1 MPIDKVEAESGEQ
14 KPHKRQRLRLIES
27 YGAFSDDR
35 LREVTEKIRDVTS
48 SQSHQPVP
56 TATHPDES
64 LGVPSGD
71 PSDEASTA
79 LLGIPIRRPIDIPN
93 HSPDGSPNET
103 SIQHETSIQQ
113 VHEPSSESSIE
124 ASHSVPHRHGSDH
137 PVLLTENQAILY
149 FCLQRIDGETTS
161 LSRIARETAISE
173 HTLKSC
179 LKRLR
184 AEQVIIYGGRR
195 NCGGRIGF
203 TAKVLAR
210 PIVLRGDKSRLTK
223 KLQQI
228 DYHALLFTETLEGT
242 LHLDLQVEDVFH
254 RMNHPM
260 TPLLN
265 SRMEEPMTHRS
276 GHPQHQSM
284 SGRLQKDLL
293 QDLVLEGS
301 FQDLNPRSL
310 NPYLNQFDSAQGLQ
324 EFLDMANACIAA
336 SKEGHGKPIHNAHGF
351 LFAQLKA
358 GYINPPEG
366 YKGRRVRAQEMR
378 NRQLEAELATL
389 RELKEREQQLRFELF
404 QAELSPEDWER
415 IEQEAQ
421 AKVNPHMG
429 LTTKRQLE
437 VHKDTILRQWFEERH
452 VLP

>member
-1 MPIDKVEAESGEQ
+1 MPTDKVEAGSSEE
-14 KPHKRQRLRLIES
+14 KPRKRQRLRLIES

-48 SQSHQPVP
+48 SQSHQSVP
-56 TATHPDES
+56 IEIHPDE
-64 LGVPSGD
+64 PFGD
-71 PSDEASTA
+71 PSGEILGGTSPDVTDTA
-79 LLGIPIRRPIDIPN
+79 IQPPNDIPSN
-93 HSPDGSPNET
+93 SPDET
-103 SIQHETSIQQ
+103 SIHPPRESLN
-113 VHEPSSESSIE
+113 ESPRWPSDSE
-124 ASHSVPHRHGSDH
+124 GKTL
-137 PVLLTENQAILY
+137 PVLLTENQAVLY
-149 FCLQRIDGETTS
+149 FCLQRIGGETTS

-179 LKRLR
+179 LKKLR
-184 AEQVIIYGGRR
+184 SEQLIMYGGRC

-203 TAKVLAR
+203 TARTLER
-210 PIVLRGDKSRLTK
+210 RIMLRGEKSRLAK

-228 DYHALLFTETLEGT
+228 DYHALLFTERLEGT
-242 LHLDLQVEDVFH
+242 LPLELQVGDVSH
-254 RMNHPM
+254 RMDHPM
-260 TPLLN
+260 EQPMSHRMVVPMNQLLDHP
-265 SRMEEPMTHRS
+265 EQQPMGESVTK
-276 GHPQHQSM
+276 G
-284 SGRLQKDLL
+284 LLKD
-293 QDLVLEGS
+293 VALEDS

-310 NPYLNQFDSAQGLQ
+310 SPYLNQFGTTEELQ

-336 SKEGHGKPIHNAHGF
+336 SKEGHGKPIQNAHGF

-366 YKGRRVRAQEMR
+366 YKSRRVRAQEMR
-378 NRQLEAELATL
+378 NRHLEAELAKL

-404 QAELSPEDWER
+404 QAELSPEDWGR

-437 VHKDTILRQWFEERH
+437 VHRDTILRQWFEERH

>member
-1 MPIDKVEAESGEQ
+1 MPIDKVEAESSEER
-14 KPHKRQRLRLIES
+14 PRKRQRLRLIES

-48 SQSHQPVP
+48 SQSSQFVP
-56 TATHPDES
+56 TDIQADEP
-64 LGVPSGD
+64 LGD
-71 PSDEASTA
+71 PSGEPNDGSSTNI
-79 LLGIPIRRPIDIPN
+79 LGSPIRSPIDIPI
-93 HSPDGSPNET
+93 HPPGRSPDET
-103 SIQHETSIQQ
+103 PIQQ
-113 VHEPSSESSIE
+113 SYESSPESSIE
-124 ASHSVPHRHGSDH
+124 APHREPNRDESDH

-149 FCLQRIDGETTS
+149 FCLQRIGGETTS

-179 LKRLR
+179 LKKLR
-184 AEQVIIYGGRR
+184 EEQIIVYGGRR

-203 TAKVLAR
+203 TAKVLER

-228 DYHALLFTETLEGT
+228 DYHALLFTETLEGA
-242 LHLDLQVEDVFH
+242 LHLDLQIEDASHLMDH
-254 RMNHPM
+254 RMK
-260 TPLLN
+260 PLLN
-265 SRMEEPMTHRS
+265 TRMGNPVNQPLGYPEQQPVSESSIKEP
-276 GHPQHQSM
+276 
-284 SGRLQKDLL
+284 L

-301 FQDLNPRSL
+301 FQGLNPRSL
-310 NPYLNQFDSAQGLQ
+310 TPYLNQFDTTRELQ

-336 SKEGHGKPIHNAHGF
+336 SKEGHGKPIQNPHGF

-358 GYINPPEG
+358 GYINPPEE
-366 YKGRRVRAQEMR
+366 YKSRRVRAQEMR

-404 QAELSPEDWER
+404 QAQLRPEDWER
-415 IEQEAQ
+415 IDQEAQ
-421 AKVNPHMG
+421 GKVNPHMG

-437 VHKDTILRQWFEERH
+437 VHKETILRQWFEERH

>member
-1 MPIDKVEAESGEQ
+1 MPIDEVEAESGEER
-14 KPHKRQRLRLIES
+14 PHKRQRLRLIES

-48 SQSHQPVP
+48 SQSHQSVP
-56 TATHPDES
+56 TATHVDES
-64 LGVPSGD
+64 LGDPSGD
-71 PSDEASTA
+71 PSNEARTA
-79 LLGIPIRRPIDIPN
+79 LLDIPIRRPLDIPN
-93 HSPDGSPNET
+93 DSPERSPNET
-103 SIQHETSIQQ
+103 SIQQAN
-113 VHEPSSESSIE
+113 ESSIG
-124 ASHSVPHRHGSDH
+124 ASYRVPHRDGSDH

-149 FCLQRIDGETTS
+149 FCLQRIGGETTS

-179 LKRLR
+179 LKKLR
-184 AEQVIIYGGRR
+184 EEQVIIYGGRR

-210 PIVLRGDKSRLTK
+210 PIVLRGDKGRLTK

-242 LHLDLQVEDVFH
+242 LHLDLQVEDVSH
-254 RMNHPM
+254 RMDHPM
-260 TPLLN
+260 IPLLN
-265 SRMEEPMTHRS
+265 SRMEDPMTHLS
-276 GHPQHQSM
+276 GHPQQQSM
-284 SGRLQKDLL
+284 SGSRQRDLL

-324 EFLDMANACIAA
+324 EFLDMANACIVA
-336 SKEGHGKPIHNAHGF
+336 SKAGHGKPIHNAHGF

-366 YKGRRVRAQEMR
+366 YKSRRVRAQEMR
-378 NRQLEAELATL
+378 NRQLEAELSTL
-389 RELKEREQQLRFELF
+389 RELKEQEQQLRFELF

-437 VHKDTILRQWFEERH
+437 VHKETILRQWFEERH

>member
-1 MPIDKVEAESGEQ
+1 MPIDKVEADSDEER
-14 KPHKRQRLRLIES
+14 PRKRQRLRLIES

-48 SQSHQPVP
+48 SQSYQSVP
-56 TATHPDES
+56 TDIHPDEP
-64 LGVPSGD
+64 LGD
-71 PSDEASTA
+71 PSDEPNGEASTD
-79 LLGIPIRRPIDIPN
+79 LLETPIRPPTDTSNDSSNERPIQQPHEIPY
-93 HSPDGSPNET
+93 
-103 SIQHETSIQQ
+103 
-113 VHEPSSESSIE
+113 ESSIE
-124 ASHSVPHRHGSDH
+124 ASNRTTNQDGSNH

-149 FCLQRIDGETTS
+149 FCLQKIGGETTS

-179 LKRLR
+179 LKKLR
-184 AEQVIIYGGRR
+184 EEQVIIYGGRH

-203 TAKVLAR
+203 TAKALER

-228 DYHALLFTETLEGT
+228 DYHALLFTETLEGAPR
-242 LHLDLQVEDVFH
+242 LDLQVEDVSH
-254 RMNHPM
+254 RMDHLM
-260 TPLLN
+260 KPLLS
-265 SRMEEPMTHRS
+265 SRMEDPMIHPF
-276 GHPQHQSM
+276 GHPEHQPI
-284 SGRLQKDLL
+284 SGSLKKELL
-293 QDLVLEGS
+293 QDIVLESS

-310 NPYLNQFDSAQGLQ
+310 TSYLHQFDTTQELQ

-336 SKEGHGKPIHNAHGF
+336 SKEGHGKPIQNAHGF

-366 YKGRRVRAQEMR
+366 YKSRRVRAQEMR
-378 NRQLEAELATL
+378 NHQLEAELATL

-404 QAELSPEDWER
+404 QAELSPEDWEQ

-421 AKVNPHMG
+421 AKVNPHLG
-429 LTTKRQLE
+429 LTTKRQLD
-437 VHKDTILRQWFEERH
+437 VHKETILRQWFEERH

>member
-1 MPIDKVEAESGEQ
+1 MPTDKVEAESGEAR
-14 KPHKRQRLRLIES
+14 PRKRQRLRLIES

-48 SQSHQPVP
+48 SQSSQSVP
-56 TATHPDES
+56 PDMQADEP
-64 LGVPSGD
+64 LGD
-71 PSDEASTA
+71 PSSAPNDGSSTE
-79 LLGIPIRRPIDIPN
+79 LLGISIRPPIDIPIYP
-93 HSPDGSPNET
+93 PDGSPNET
-103 SIQHETSIQQ
+103 PIQQ
-113 VHEPSSESSIE
+113 SNE
-124 ASHSVPHRHGSDH
+124 ASIDAPYRAPNQDGSGN

-149 FCLQRIDGETTS
+149 FCLQRIGGETTS

-179 LKRLR
+179 LKKLR
-184 AEQVIIYGGRR
+184 EEQVIMYGGRR

-203 TAKVLAR
+203 TAKVLER
-210 PIVLRGDKSRLTK
+210 PIVLRGEKSRLTK

-228 DYHALLFTETLEGT
+228 DYHALLFTETLEGA
-242 LHLDLQVEDVFH
+242 LHLDLQVEDVSH
-254 RMNHPM
+254 RMDHRM
-260 TPLLN
+260 KPLLN
-265 SRMEEPMTHRS
+265 TRMENPISHPL
-276 GHPQHQSM
+276 GHPEQQPIGGSFI
-284 SGRLQKDLL
+284 KELL
-293 QDLVLEGS
+293 EDLVLEGS

-310 NPYLNQFDSAQGLQ
+310 TPYLNQFDITRELQ

-336 SKEGHGKPIHNAHGF
+336 SKEGHGKPIQNAHGF

-366 YKGRRVRAQEMR
+366 YKSRRVRAQEMR
-378 NRQLEAELATL
+378 NGQLEAELATL
-389 RELKEREQQLRFELF
+389 RELKDREQQLRFELF
-404 QAELSPEDWER
+404 QAELRPEDWER

-437 VHKDTILRQWFEERH
+437 VHKETILRQWFEDRH

>member
-1 MPIDKVEAESGEQ
+1 MPIDKVEAESGQER
-14 KPHKRQRLRLIES
+14 PRKRQRLRLIES

-48 SQSHQPVP
+48 SQPSQAVPVDIQPDTP
-56 TATHPDES
+56 
-64 LGVPSGD
+64 LGD
-71 PSDEASTA
+71 PSGESSAGANTNERDTPVRSS
-79 LLGIPIRRPIDIPN
+79 IDTSNESPGETPSQQF
-93 HSPDGSPNET
+93 HESPDR
-103 SIQHETSIQQ
+103 
-113 VHEPSSESSIE
+113 SSIN
-124 ASHSVPHRHGSDH
+124 APDRTPSRGSSDD

-149 FCLQRIDGETTS
+149 FCLQRIGCETTS

-179 LKRLR
+179 LKKLREERL
-184 AEQVIIYGGRR
+184 IMYGGRC

-203 TAKVLAR
+203 TAQALER
-210 PIVLRGDKSRLTK
+210 PIVLRGDRGRLAK

-228 DYHALLFTETLEGT
+228 DYQALLFTEPLEGT
-242 LHLDLQVEDVFH
+242 LPLDPQIDDISHRLDH
-254 RMNHPM
+254 RMH
-260 TPLLN
+260 PLLN
-265 SRMEEPMTHRS
+265 DRMGDPLHHLL
-276 GHPQHQSM
+276 GHPEHQRV
-284 SGRLQKDLL
+284 SGGGKKELL
-293 QDLVLEGS
+293 QDLALEGS

-310 NPYLNQFDSAQGLQ
+310 APYLHQFDTTQELQ

-336 SKEGHGKPIHNAHGF
+336 SKEGHGKPIQNAHGF
-351 LFAQLKA
+351 LFAQLRA

-366 YKGRRVRAQEMR
+366 YKSRRVRAQEFR

-404 QAELSPEDWER
+404 QAELRPEDWER

-429 LTTKRQLE
+429 LTEKRQLE
-437 VHKDTILRQWFEERH
+437 VHKDAILRQWFEGQR

>member
-1 MPIDKVEAESGEQ
+1 MPIDKVEVEGDEER
-14 KPHKRQRLRLIES
+14 PRKRQRLRLIES

-35 LREVTEKIRDVTS
+35 LREVQEKIRDVTS
-48 SQSHQPVP
+48 SQSYQAVP
-56 TATHPDES
+56 TDIHLDQT
-64 LGVPSGD
+64 LGD
-71 PSDEASTA
+71 PLGETSEVSSTH
-79 LLGIPIRRPIDIPN
+79 LLKPPIRAPIDIPN
-93 HSPDGSPNET
+93 HSSDDSPNEK
-103 SIQHETSIQQ
+103 SIEQSRK
-113 VHEPSSESSIE
+113 SSNESSIE
-124 ASHSVPHRHGSDH
+124 ASRGSINRDESVH

-149 FCLQRIDGETTS
+149 FCLQRIGGETTS

-179 LKRLR
+179 LKKLR
-184 AEQVIIYGGRR
+184 EEQVIIYGGRR

-203 TAKVLAR
+203 TAKTLER
-210 PIVLRGDKSRLTK
+210 LIVLRGDKIRLTK

-228 DYHALLFTETLEGT
+228 DYHALLFTETLEGA
-242 LHLDLQVEDVFH
+242 LHLDPQVEDVSH
-254 RMNHPM
+254 RIDPLMK
-260 TPLLN
+260 PLLN
-265 SRMEEPMTHRS
+265 SRMEEPM
-276 GHPQHQSM
+276 GHPLGHHEHQPI
-284 SGRLQKDLL
+284 SGSLKKELL
-293 QDLVLEGS
+293 QDLVFEGS

-310 NPYLNQFDSAQGLQ
+310 TPYLKQFDTTQEIQ

-336 SKEGHGKPIHNAHGF
+336 SKEGHGKLIHNAHGF

-358 GYINPPEG
+358 GYINPPVG
-366 YKGRRVRAQEMR
+366 YKSRRVRAQEMR

-421 AKVNPHMG
+421 AKVNPHLG

-437 VHKDTILRQWFEERH
+437 VYKETILRQWFEERQ

>member
-1 MPIDKVEAESGEQ
+1 MPTDKVEAESSEER
-14 KPHKRQRLRLIES
+14 PRKRQRLRLIES

-48 SQSHQPVP
+48 SQSHQSVP
-56 TATHPDES
+56 TDIHADEP
-64 LGVPSGD
+64 VGD
-71 PSDEASTA
+71 PSGELPDGTSRDVTNT
-79 LLGIPIRRPIDIPN
+79 PIQPPIDIPS
-93 HSPDGSPNET
+93 HSPDGSPDDT
-103 SIQHETSIQQ
+103 SIH
-113 VHEPSSESSIE
+113 PPRESPNESPRT
-124 ASHSVPHRHGSDH
+124 ASDLDGQAF

-149 FCLQRIDGETTS
+149 FCLQRIGGETTS

-179 LKRLR
+179 LKKLR
-184 AEQVIIYGGRR
+184 AEGLIMYGGRC

-203 TAKVLAR
+203 TAKTLER
-210 PIVLRGDKSRLTK
+210 PIILRGEKSRLAK
-223 KLQQI
+223 RLQQI
-228 DYHALLFTETLEGT
+228 DYHALLFTERLEGT
-242 LHLDLQVEDVFH
+242 LPLEPQVGDVSHSMHHPLEQPMNH
-254 RMNHPM
+254 RMVGPMNQLLDHPEQQPM
-260 TPLLN
+260 SEGVTKGLL
-265 SRMEEPMTHRS
+265 
-276 GHPQHQSM
+276 
-284 SGRLQKDLL
+284 KDV
-293 QDLVLEGS
+293 VLEGS

-310 NPYLNQFDSAQGLQ
+310 TPYLNQFSTTEELQ

-336 SKEGHGKPIHNAHGF
+336 SKEGHGKPIQNAHGF

-366 YKGRRVRAQEMR
+366 YKSRRVRAQEMR
-378 NRQLEAELATL
+378 NRHLEAELAKL

-404 QAELSPEDWER
+404 QAELSPEDWGR

>member
-1 MPIDKVEAESGEQ
+1 
-14 KPHKRQRLRLIES
+14 
-27 YGAFSDDR
+27 
-35 LREVTEKIRDVTS
+35 
-48 SQSHQPVP
+48 
-56 TATHPDES
+56 
-64 LGVPSGD
+64 
-71 PSDEASTA
+71 
-79 LLGIPIRRPIDIPN
+79 
-93 HSPDGSPNET
+93 
-103 SIQHETSIQQ
+103 
-113 VHEPSSESSIE
+113 
-124 ASHSVPHRHGSDH
+124 
-137 PVLLTENQAILY
+137 VLLTENQAVLY
-149 FCLQRIDGETTS
+149 FCLQKVGGETTS

-179 LKRLR
+179 LKKLR
-184 AEQVIIYGGRR
+184 EEQVILYGGRR

-203 TAKVLAR
+203 TAKALER
-210 PIVLRGDKSRLTK
+210 TIVLRGDKGRLTK

-242 LHLDLQVEDVFH
+242 LHLDPQVADLSH
-254 RMNHPM
+254 RMDHPM
-260 TPLLN
+260 NHLFSN
-265 SRMEEPMTHRS
+265 RMEDPMSHLVS
-276 GHPQHQSM
+276 HPEHQPIGS
-284 SGRLQKDLL
+284 SFKKELL
-293 QDLVLEGS
+293 HDLVLEGS

-310 NPYLNQFDSAQGLQ
+310 TPYLNQFDTTQELQ

-336 SKEGHGKPIHNAHGF
+336 SKEGHGKPIQNAHGF

-366 YKGRRVRAQEMR
+366 YKSRRVRAQERR
-378 NRQLEAELATL
+378 NRQLEAELAML

-429 LTTKRQLE
+429 LTTERQLE
-437 VHKDTILRQWFEERH
+437 VHKDTILRQRFEERQ

>member
-1 MPIDKVEAESGEQ
+1 MPIDKVEAEGGEER
-14 KPHKRQRLRLIES
+14 PRKRQRLRLIES

-35 LREVTEKIRDVTS
+35 LREVQEKIRDVTS
-48 SQSHQPVP
+48 SQSYQSVP
-56 TATHPDES
+56 TDFHPGEP
-64 LGVPSGD
+64 LGD
-71 PSDEASTA
+71 PSGESSDGASTRP
-79 LLGIPIRRPIDIPN
+79 LDPPIRSPIDIS
-93 HSPDGSPNET
+93 HYSPDDSPND
-103 SIQHETSIQQ
+103 ISIQQ
-113 VHEPSSESSIE
+113 SPESSNESSIE
-124 ASHSVPHRHGSDH
+124 ASHGAANRGGPDH

-149 FCLQRIDGETTS
+149 FCLQRIGGETTS

-179 LKRLR
+179 LKKLR
-184 AEQVIIYGGRR
+184 EEQVIIYGGRR

-203 TAKVLAR
+203 TAKVLER

-242 LHLDLQVEDVFH
+242 LQLDPQVEDLSH
-254 RMNHPM
+254 PMDHPMKLLLSSRMENPMNHP
-260 TPLLN
+260 L
-265 SRMEEPMTHRS
+265 
-276 GHPQHQSM
+276 GHPDHQPS
-284 SGRLQKDLL
+284 SGSVKKELL

-310 NPYLNQFDSAQGLQ
+310 TAYLNRFDTTQELQ

-366 YKGRRVRAQEMR
+366 YKSRRVRAQEMR

-389 RELKEREQQLRFELF
+389 RELKEREQHLRFEVF
-404 QAELSPEDWER
+404 QTELNPEDWER

-421 AKVNPHMG
+421 AKVNPDLG
-429 LTTKRQLE
+429 LSTKRQLE
-437 VHKDTILRQWFEERH
+437 VHKETVLRKWFEERH

>member
-1 MPIDKVEAESGEQ
+1 MPIDKVEAESGEERPR
-14 KPHKRQRLRLIES
+14 KLQRLRLIES

-48 SQSHQPVP
+48 SQSSQSVP
-56 TATHPDES
+56 TDIHPAEP
-64 LGVPSGD
+64 LGD
-71 PSDEASTA
+71 PSDESDNGASTDPPDT
-79 LLGIPIRRPIDIPN
+79 PIQSTIDLSN
-93 HSPDGSPNET
+93 DSSNEST
-103 SIQHETSIQQ
+103 NENSIQQ
-113 VHEPSSESSIE
+113 SYELPHESSTE
-124 ASHSVPHRHGSDH
+124 APDRASNREWPDH

-149 FCLQRIDGETTS
+149 FCLQRIGGETSS

-179 LKRLR
+179 LKKLR
-184 AEQVIIYGGRR
+184 EEQLIIYGGRC

-203 TAKVLAR
+203 TAKALER

-228 DYHALLFTETLEGT
+228 DYQALLFTETLEDT
-242 LHLDLQVEDVFH
+242 LHLDSQVEHISH
-254 RMNHPM
+254 RIDNPVNPLLNHRMSDPMNHPFDNAKHQP
-260 TPLLN
+260 T
-265 SRMEEPMTHRS
+265 S
-276 GHPQHQSM
+276 GS
-284 SGRLQKDLL
+284 LKKELL
-293 QDLVLEGS
+293 QDIVLEGT

-310 NPYLNQFDSAQGLQ
+310 TPYLNQFDTTQELQ
-324 EFLDMANACIAA
+324 EFLDMANACVAA
-336 SKEGHGKPIHNAHGF
+336 SKEGHGKPIQNAHGF

-366 YKGRRVRAQEMR
+366 YKSRRVRTQEMR

-429 LTTKRQLE
+429 LTPKRQLE
-437 VHKDTILRQWFEERH
+437 VHKETILRQWFEG
-452 VLP
+452 

>member
-1 MPIDKVEAESGEQ
+1 MPIDKVEAESGEER
-14 KPHKRQRLRLIES
+14 PRKRQRLRLIES

-48 SQSHQPVP
+48 SQPSQTVP
-56 TATHPDES
+56 MDVHP
-64 LGVPSGD
+64 GKPFGD
-71 PSDEASTA
+71 PSGESDARANTNERDT
-79 LLGIPIRRPIDIPN
+79 PIGSSIDNSNDPSN
-93 HSPDGSPNET
+93 ESPDETPSQQSRESP
-103 SIQHETSIQQ
+103 HG
-113 VHEPSSESSIE
+113 SSID
-124 ASHSVPHRHGSDH
+124 ASNRAPNRGLPDD
-137 PVLLTENQAILY
+137 PVLLTENQAVLY
-149 FCLQRIDGETTS
+149 FCLQRIGGETTS

-179 LKRLR
+179 LKKLREERL
-184 AEQVIIYGGRR
+184 IMYGGRC

-203 TAKVLAR
+203 TAKALER
-210 PIVLRGDKSRLTK
+210 PIVLRGDKGRLAK

-228 DYHALLFTETLEGT
+228 DYQALLFTEPLEGALPFDPQT
-242 LHLDLQVEDVFH
+242 EDISHRLDH
-254 RMNHPM
+254 RMP
-260 TPLLN
+260 PLLN
-265 SRMEEPMTHRS
+265 DRMGDPLNHPL
-276 GHPQHQSM
+276 GHPEHQRI
-284 SGRLQKDLL
+284 SGGVKKELL

-310 NPYLNQFDSAQGLQ
+310 TPYLHQFDTTQELQ

-336 SKEGHGKPIHNAHGF
+336 SKEGHGKPIQNAHGF
-351 LFAQLKA
+351 LFAQLRA

-366 YKGRRVRAQEMR
+366 YKSRRVRAQEFR
-378 NRQLEAELATL
+378 NRQLEVELATL

-404 QAELSPEDWER
+404 QAELRPEDWER

-429 LTTKRQLE
+429 LTEKRQLE
-437 VHKDTILRQWFEERH
+437 VHKDAILRQWFEEQR

>member
-1 MPIDKVEAESGEQ
+1 MPTDKLEAESGEARTR
-14 KPHKRQRLRLIES
+14 KRQRLRLIES

-48 SQSHQPVP
+48 SQSSQ
-56 TATHPDES
+56 S
-64 LGVPSGD
+64 VPSDIQADEPLGD
-71 PSDEASTA
+71 PLGETNDGSSTD
-79 LLGIPIRRPIDIPN
+79 LLGTPIRPPIDIPIQY
-93 HSPDGSPNET
+93 PDESPNET
-103 SIQHETSIQQ
+103 PIQQ
-113 VHEPSSESSIE
+113 SYESSIE
-124 ASHSVPHRHGSDH
+124 TPHREPNRDGSNH
-137 PVLLTENQAILY
+137 PVLLTENQATLY
-149 FCLQRIDGETTS
+149 FCLQRIGGETTS

-179 LKRLR
+179 LKKLR
-184 AEQVIIYGGRR
+184 EEQVIMYGGRH

-203 TAKVLAR
+203 TAKVLER
-210 PIVLRGDKSRLTK
+210 PIMLRGDKSRLTK
-223 KLQQI
+223 KLHQI
-228 DYHALLFTETLEGT
+228 DYHALLFTEILEGA
-242 LHLDLQVEDVFH
+242 LHLDPEVEDVLHRTDH
-254 RMNHPM
+254 RMR
-260 TPLLN
+260 PLLN
-265 SRMEEPMTHRS
+265 TRMENPISHPL
-276 GHPQHQSM
+276 GHPEQQPI
-284 SGRLQKDLL
+284 SGSFTKELL

-310 NPYLNQFDSAQGLQ
+310 TPYLNQFDTTRELQ

-336 SKEGHGKPIHNAHGF
+336 SKEGHGKPIQNPHGF

-366 YKGRRVRAQEMR
+366 YKSRQVRAQEMR

-404 QAELSPEDWER
+404 QAELRPEDWER

-437 VHKDTILRQWFEERH
+437 VHKETILRQWFEERH

>member
-1 MPIDKVEAESGEQ
+1 MPTDKVEAESGEAR
-14 KPHKRQRLRLIES
+14 PRKRQRLRLIES

-48 SQSHQPVP
+48 SQSPQ
-56 TATHPDES
+56 S
-64 LGVPSGD
+64 VPSGIQADEPLGD
-71 PSDEASTA
+71 PSGEPNDRSSTD
-79 LLGIPIRRPIDIPN
+79 LLGIPIRPPIDIPIQP
-93 HSPDGSPNET
+93 SDGSPNET
-103 SIQHETSIQQ
+103 PIQQ
-113 VHEPSSESSIE
+113 SHESSIE
-124 ASHSVPHRHGSDH
+124 APDRAPNRDGSDH

-149 FCLQRIDGETTS
+149 FCLQKIGGETTS

-179 LKRLR
+179 LKKLR
-184 AEQVIIYGGRR
+184 EEQVIVYGGRR

-203 TAKVLAR
+203 TAKVLER

-228 DYHALLFTETLEGT
+228 DYHALLFTETLEGA
-242 LHLDLQVEDVFH
+242 LHLDLQVEDVSHQMDH
-254 RMNHPM
+254 RMK
-260 TPLLN
+260 PLLN
-265 SRMEEPMTHRS
+265 TRMENPINHPL
-276 GHPQHQSM
+276 GHPEQQPISE
-284 SGRLQKDLL
+284 SFTKELL

-301 FQDLNPRSL
+301 FQELKPRSL
-310 NPYLNQFDSAQGLQ
+310 TPYLNQFDTTRELQ
-324 EFLDMANACIAA
+324 EFLDIANACIAA
-336 SKEGHGKPIHNAHGF
+336 SKEGHGKSIQNPHGF

-366 YKGRRVRAQEMR
+366 YKSRRVRAQEMR

-389 RELKEREQQLRFELF
+389 RELKEQEQQLRFELF
-404 QAELSPEDWER
+404 QAELRPEDWER

-421 AKVNPHMG
+421 AKVNPYMG

-437 VHKDTILRQWFEERH
+437 VHKETILRQWFEERH

>member
-1 MPIDKVEAESGEQ
+1 MPIDKVEAESSDER
-14 KPHKRQRLRLIES
+14 PRKRQRLRLIDS

-56 TATHPDES
+56 TDIHADE
-64 LGVPSGD
+64 PFGD
-71 PSDEASTA
+71 PSGEVSDGASTD
-79 LLGIPIRRPIDIPN
+79 LTGTPIRSPIDISS
-93 HSPDGSPNET
+93 HLPDGSPGGT
-103 SIQHETSIQQ
+103 SIQKPHESPNESP
-113 VHEPSSESSIE
+113 HGASSPDGQ
-124 ASHSVPHRHGSDH
+124 AL

-149 FCLQRIDGETTS
+149 FCLQRIGGATTS

-179 LKRLR
+179 LKKLR
-184 AEQVIIYGGRR
+184 AEQLILYGGRC

-203 TAKVLAR
+203 TARTLER
-210 PIVLRGDKSRLTK
+210 PIMLRGEKTRLAK

-228 DYHALLFTETLEGT
+228 DYHALLFTEALEGT
-242 LHLDLQVEDVFH
+242 LHLELQVEDVSQRMEHPMKQLMFH
-254 RMNHPM
+254 RMDDPVNH
-260 TPLLN
+260 LL
-265 SRMEEPMTHRS
+265 
-276 GHPQHQSM
+276 GHAEQQPVSE
-284 SGRLQKDLL
+284 SVTRELL
-293 QDLVLEGS
+293 QDVVLEGS

-310 NPYLNQFDSAQGLQ
+310 SPYLNQFATTEELQ
-324 EFLDMANACIAA
+324 EFLDMANACVAA
-336 SKEGHGKPIHNAHGF
+336 SKEGHGKPIQNAHGF
-351 LFAQLKA
+351 LFAQLRA

-366 YKGRRVRAQEMR
+366 YKSRRVRAQEMR
-378 NRQLEAELATL
+378 NRHLEAELEKL

-404 QAELSPEDWER
+404 QAELSPEDWAR

-429 LTTKRQLE
+429 LTAKRQLE
-437 VHKDTILRQWFEERH
+437 VHRDAILGQWFEERH

>member
-1 MPIDKVEAESGEQ
+1 MPTDKVEAESGEAR
-14 KPHKRQRLRLIES
+14 PRKRQRLRLIES

-35 LREVTEKIRDVTS
+35 LREVTENIRDVTS
-48 SQSHQPVP
+48 SQSSP
-56 TATHPDES
+56 S
-64 LGVPSGD
+64 VPSVIQADEPLGD
-71 PSDEASTA
+71 PSAEPNDGSSTD
-79 LLGIPIRRPIDIPN
+79 LLGTPIRPPIDIPIQP
-93 HSPDGSPNET
+93 PDGSPNET
-103 SIQHETSIQQ
+103 PIQQ
-113 VHEPSSESSIE
+113 SLESSIE
-124 ASHSVPHRHGSDH
+124 APHRAPNRDGSDH

-149 FCLQRIDGETTS
+149 FCLQRIGGDTTS

-179 LKRLR
+179 LKKLR
-184 AEQVIIYGGRR
+184 EKQVIMYGGRR

-203 TAKVLAR
+203 TAKVLER

-228 DYHALLFTETLEGT
+228 DYHALLFTETLEGA
-242 LHLDLQVEDVFH
+242 LHDPTVEDGSH
-254 RMNHPM
+254 RMDHLLK
-260 TPLLN
+260 PLLN
-265 SRMEEPMTHRS
+265 TRMENPISHPL
-276 GHPQHQSM
+276 GHPEQRPIGGSFT
-284 SGRLQKDLL
+284 KELL

-310 NPYLNQFDSAQGLQ
+310 TPYLNQFDTTRELQ

-336 SKEGHGKPIHNAHGF
+336 SKEGHGKPIQNAHGF

-366 YKGRRVRAQEMR
+366 YKSRRVRAQEMR
-378 NRQLEAELATL
+378 NRQLEAELGTL
-389 RELKEREQQLRFELF
+389 RELKDREQQLRFELF
-404 QAELSPEDWER
+404 QAELRPEDWER

-437 VHKDTILRQWFEERH
+437 VHKETILRQWFEERH

>member
-1 MPIDKVEAESGEQ
+1 MPIDKVEAESGEER
-14 KPHKRQRLRLIES
+14 PRKRQRLRLIES

-48 SQSHQPVP
+48 NQPHESAP
-56 TATHPDES
+56 SDIHPDNP
-64 LGVPSGD
+64 LGD
-71 PSDEASTA
+71 PSGESSAGASTD
-79 LLGIPIRRPIDIPN
+79 LLGTPIRSPIDVFSDPAN
-93 HSPDGSPNET
+93 ESPNEK
-103 SIQHETSIQQ
+103 SIQQ
-113 VHEPSSESSIE
+113 SGKLPHESPIE
-124 ASHSVPHRHGSDH
+124 ASNRASNRDWPDH

-149 FCLQRIDGETTS
+149 FCLQRIGVETTS

-179 LKRLR
+179 LKKLREERL
-184 AEQVIIYGGRR
+184 IIYGGRC

-203 TAKVLAR
+203 TAKTLER

-228 DYHALLFTETLEGT
+228 DYQALLFTETLEGT
-242 LHLDLQVEDVFH
+242 LHLDPQVEDTSH
-254 RMNHPM
+254 RIDHPVK
-260 TPLLN
+260 PLLS
-265 SRMEEPMTHRS
+265 SRMGDLMSHPFGDAEHQPIS
-276 GHPQHQSM
+276 GS
-284 SGRLQKDLL
+284 SKKEVV
-293 QDLVLEGS
+293 QDLVLEGM

-310 NPYLNQFDSAQGLQ
+310 TPYLHQFDTMQELQ

-336 SKEGHGKPIHNAHGF
+336 SKEGHGKPIQNAHGF

-358 GYINPPEG
+358 GYVNPPEG
-366 YKGRRVRAQEMR
+366 YKSRRVRAQEMR

-389 RELKEREQQLRFELF
+389 RELKEQEQQLRFELF
-404 QAELSPEDWER
+404 QAELSAEDWER

-421 AKVNPHMG
+421 AKVNPHLG

-437 VHKDTILRQWFEERH
+437 VHKETLLRQWFEERH

>member
-1 MPIDKVEAESGEQ
+1 MPIDKIEAESGEER
-14 KPHKRQRLRLIES
+14 PRKRQRLRLIES

-48 SQSHQPVP
+48 SQPSQAVPMDMQPD
-56 TATHPDES
+56 T
-64 LGVPSGD
+64 PSGD
-71 PSDEASTA
+71 PSGEPSARANTNDRDT
-79 LLGIPIRRPIDIPN
+79 PIRSSIDTSNGSTDETPN
-93 HSPDGSPNET
+93 RQFRESPDGSSIDAPDKAT
-103 SIQHETSIQQ
+103 SRG
-113 VHEPSSESSIE
+113 SS
-124 ASHSVPHRHGSDH
+124 DD
-137 PVLLTENQAILY
+137 PVLLTENQAMLY
-149 FCLQRIDGETTS
+149 FCLQRIGGATTS

-179 LKRLR
+179 LKKLR
-184 AEQVIIYGGRR
+184 EEQLIMYGGRC

-203 TAKVLAR
+203 TAKTLER
-210 PIVLRGDKSRLTK
+210 PIVLRGDKGRLAK

-228 DYHALLFTETLEGT
+228 DYQALLFTEPLEGI
-242 LHLDLQVEDVFH
+242 LPLDPQIEDISHRLDH
-254 RMNHPM
+254 RMQ
-260 TPLLN
+260 PLLN
-265 SRMEEPMTHRS
+265 DRIGGPLNHPL
-276 GHPQHQSM
+276 GHPEHQRI
-284 SGRLQKDLL
+284 SGGVKKELL

-301 FQDLNPRSL
+301 FQDLHPRSL
-310 NPYLNQFDSAQGLQ
+310 APYLHQFDTPQELQ

-336 SKEGHGKPIHNAHGF
+336 SKEGHGKPIQNAHGF
-351 LFAQLKA
+351 LFAQLRA

-366 YKGRRVRAQEMR
+366 YKSRRVRAQEFR

-404 QAELSPEDWER
+404 QAELRPEDWER

-429 LTTKRQLE
+429 LTENRQLE
-437 VHKDTILRQWFEERH
+437 VHKDAILRQWFEGQR

>member
-1 MPIDKVEAESGEQ
+1 MPTDNVEAENSEER
-14 KPHKRQRLRLIES
+14 PRKRQRLRLIES

-48 SQSHQPVP
+48 SQSQQSVTRDIH
-56 TATHPDES
+56 ADE
-64 LGVPSGD
+64 PFGD
-71 PSDEASTA
+71 PSGEMGDGTSITASST
-79 LLGIPIRRPIDIPN
+79 PIQSPIDISSHP
-93 HSPDGSPNET
+93 PDGSSDETTINQPHESPNESPQGT
-103 SIQHETSIQQ
+103 SDPEGK
-113 VHEPSSESSIE
+113 
-124 ASHSVPHRHGSDH
+124 AL
-137 PVLLTENQAILY
+137 PVLLTENQAVLY
-149 FCLQRIDGETTS
+149 FCLRRIGGETTS

-179 LKRLR
+179 LKKLR
-184 AEQVIIYGGRR
+184 ADKLIMYGGRR

-203 TAKVLAR
+203 TAKTLEQ
-210 PIVLRGDKSRLTK
+210 PIMLRGEKSRLAK

-228 DYHALLFTETLEGT
+228 DYHALLFTETLVGT
-242 LHLDLQVEDVFH
+242 LPLEPQVGDVSQRMDHPIKQLMNH
-254 RMNHPM
+254 RMDDPM
-260 TPLLN
+260 NQLL
-265 SRMEEPMTHRS
+265 
-276 GHPQHQSM
+276 GHPEEQPM
-284 SGRLQKDLL
+284 SESVTKGLLKDV
-293 QDLVLEGS
+293 VLEGS

-310 NPYLNQFDSAQGLQ
+310 SPYLNQFATTEELQ

-336 SKEGHGKPIHNAHGF
+336 SKEGHGKPIQNAHGF

-366 YKGRRVRAQEMR
+366 YKSRRVRAQEMR
-378 NRQLEAELATL
+378 NRYLEAEVAKL

-404 QAELSPEDWER
+404 QAELSPEDWGR

>member
-1 MPIDKVEAESGEQ
+1 MPVDKVEVEHDDER
-14 KPHKRQRLRLIES
+14 PRKRQRLRLIES

-48 SQSHQPVP
+48 SQSYHTVP
-56 TATHPDES
+56 TTERDPDEPF
-64 LGVPSGD
+64 GEPSGEPGD
-71 PSDEASTA
+71 GGRTNLTGPS
-79 LLGIPIRRPIDIPN
+79 IRSSIEISPQ
-93 HSPDGSPNET
+93 SPDGSPNEIST
-103 SIQHETSIQQ
+103 QLYN
-113 VHEPSSESSIE
+113 ESSNELSIE
-124 ASHSVPHRHGSDH
+124 RSDQAAERHGPDH

-149 FCLQRIDGETTS
+149 FCLQRISGETTS

-179 LKRLR
+179 LKKLR
-184 AEQVIIYGGRR
+184 EERVIIYGGRR

-203 TAKVLAR
+203 TARTVEW
-210 PIVLRGDKSRLTK
+210 PIVLRGEKSRLAK

-228 DYHALLFTETLEGT
+228 DYHALLFTETLEGA
-242 LHLDLQVEDVFH
+242 LHLETEDDSH
-254 RMNHPM
+254 RMDHPM
-260 TPLLN
+260 NPRL
-265 SRMEEPMTHRS
+265 SGRMEEPMDQLLAHPEHQRGGGSLHRE
-276 GHPQHQSM
+276 
-284 SGRLQKDLL
+284 LL
-293 QDLVLEGS
+293 QEILLEGS

-310 NPYLNQFDSAQGLQ
+310 TPYLNQFETVQELQ

-336 SKEGHGKPIHNAHGF
+336 SKEGHGKPIQNAHGF

-366 YKGRRVRAQEMR
+366 YKSRRVRAQEMR
-378 NRQLEAELATL
+378 NRHLEAELAKL

-404 QAELSPEDWER
+404 QAELSPDDWAR

-429 LTTKRQLE
+429 LTTKRQ
-437 VHKDTILRQWFEERH
+437 F
-452 VLP
+452 

>member
-1 MPIDKVEAESGEQ
+1 MPTDEVEAESSEER
-14 KPHKRQRLRLIES
+14 PRKRQRLRLIES

-48 SQSHQPVP
+48 SQSQQSVP
-56 TATHPDES
+56 TDIHVDEPFGDPSGEMDDVASTDVTSTPIRSPIDISSHLPGGSSDETSIRQPPESPDES
-64 LGVPSGD
+64 LRGLSD
-71 PSDEASTA
+71 PEGKA
-79 LLGIPIRRPIDIPN
+79 L
-93 HSPDGSPNET
+93 
-103 SIQHETSIQQ
+103 
-113 VHEPSSESSIE
+113 
-124 ASHSVPHRHGSDH
+124 

-149 FCLQRIDGETTS
+149 FCLQRIGGETTS

-179 LKRLR
+179 LKKLR
-184 AEQVIIYGGRR
+184 AEQLIMYGGRC

-203 TAKVLAR
+203 TAKTLER
-210 PIVLRGDKSRLTK
+210 PIMLRGEKSRLAK

-228 DYHALLFTETLEGT
+228 DYHALLFTERLEGT
-242 LHLDLQVEDVFH
+242 LPLESQVGDASH
-254 RMNHPM
+254 RMDHPM
-260 TPLLN
+260 EQPMNHRMVDPMNQLL
-265 SRMEEPMTHRS
+265 
-276 GHPQHQSM
+276 GHPEQQPM
-284 SGRLQKDLL
+284 SENVTRGLLKDV
-293 QDLVLEGS
+293 VLEGS

-310 NPYLNQFDSAQGLQ
+310 SPYLNQFGTTEELQ

-336 SKEGHGKPIHNAHGF
+336 SKEGHGKPIQNAHGF

-366 YKGRRVRAQEMR
+366 YKSRRVRAQEMH
-378 NRQLEAELATL
+378 NRHLEAELAKL

-404 QAELSPEDWER
+404 QAELSPEDWGR

-421 AKVNPHMG
+421 AKVNPNMG

-437 VHKDTILRQWFEERH
+437 VHKDTILRRWFEERH